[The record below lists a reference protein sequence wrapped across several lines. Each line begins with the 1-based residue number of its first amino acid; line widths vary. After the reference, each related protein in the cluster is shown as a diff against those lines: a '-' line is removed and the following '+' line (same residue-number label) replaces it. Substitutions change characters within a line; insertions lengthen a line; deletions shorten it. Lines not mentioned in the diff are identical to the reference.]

1 MIGTGSRNDA
11 NASFRRAIIVAGLL
25 PWALGCGASTK
36 GPTGRLQGRV
46 TYEGVPVRVGTVCV
60 YAPELGVGGSAD
72 LGEDGGYAIPE
83 PLRPGRYSVAILPP
97 SEPPTEEDTAASPG
111 KVSPGRDYGIPPA
124 KYRDPKRSGLVVDIE
139 PGDNTF
145 DVDMTK

>member
-1 MIGTGSRNDA
+1 MIGTSSQRGWI
-11 NASFRRAIIVAGLL
+11 ASIRQVIVVAGLSSV
-25 PWALGCGASTK
+25 AAGCGAFTAS
-36 GPTGRLQGRV
+36 PAGRLQGRV
-46 TYEGVPVRVGTVCV
+46 TSEGLPAREGTVCV
-60 YAPELGVGGSAD
+60 YSAD
-72 LGEDGGYAIPE
+72 LGAGGSAALGADGAYAIPE